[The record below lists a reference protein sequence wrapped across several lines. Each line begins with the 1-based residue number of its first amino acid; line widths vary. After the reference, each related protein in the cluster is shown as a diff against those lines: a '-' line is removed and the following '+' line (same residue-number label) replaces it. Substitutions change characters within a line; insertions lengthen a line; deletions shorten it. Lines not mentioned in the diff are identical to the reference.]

1 MCWAV
6 SNSWQGGIFRAT
18 HAFSCPILYS
28 LISVFYAIFATK
40 QGNGAKNAQKSKF
53 SYVAVYEAFM
63 LICKQT
69 DFLRL
74 CDKASIAL
82 RKGLYRT
89 PIEPLSR
96 CDRAFA
102 ALRKSLYRDAIGPQS
117 QNRLAKI
124 AWRWAFPRFFV
135 AFSSLEN
142 LYFETLEKGSLSGS
156 LVLNFQLDHVT
167 TEARHRAGN
176 AMQCVFCPLP
186 NHPDPMTKKEGVQEN

>member
-1 MCWAV
+1 L
-6 SNSWQGGIFRAT
+6 S
-18 HAFSCPILYS
+18 YS
-28 LISVFYAIFATK
+28 LLINFCFYAIFATK
-40 QGNGAKNAQKSKF
+40 QGNGSKIAQKSTF
-53 SYVAVYEAFM
+53 FYVAVYEAFM

-82 RKGLYRT
+82 RKSLYRT

-96 CDRAFA
+96 CGRAFA

-124 AWRWAFPRFFV
+124 AWRWAINRFFV
-135 AFSSLEN
+135 AFLPLEK

-156 LVLNFQLDHVT
+156 LVLNFQFDHVAT
-167 TEARHRAGN
+167 DARHRAGD
-176 AMQCVFCPLP
+176 AMQRPFSPLP
-186 NHPDPMTKKEGVQEN
+186 NYPNPMRKKEGVQEN